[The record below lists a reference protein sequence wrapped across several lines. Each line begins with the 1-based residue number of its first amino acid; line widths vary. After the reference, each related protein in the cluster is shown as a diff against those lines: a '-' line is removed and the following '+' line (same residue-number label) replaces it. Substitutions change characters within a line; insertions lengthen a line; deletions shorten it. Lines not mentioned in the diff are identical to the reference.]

1 MKNNKGITIVELIT
15 VVAIMAILTAGTIT
29 YVGMLGSSQVK
40 KCTRNIEYSLSQT
53 KTIALSKTSASMV
66 LYADDTGVYVKTIYN
81 GTEEVE
87 QVGKAGL
94 TVNYYVTRSRDTAI
108 NVGTTAGDGL
118 LLTFDRS
125 SGAMKKLA
133 DGTYCYGIE
142 VEGGTTSL
150 MIVIEPLTGKFSI
163 E

>member
-1 MKNNKGITIVELIT
+1 M
-15 VVAIMAILTAGTIT
+15 
-29 YVGMLGSSQVK
+29 
-40 KCTRNIEYSLSQT
+40 
-53 KTIALSKTSASMV
+53 
-66 LYADDTGVYVKTIYN
+66 
-81 GTEEVE
+81 E

-133 DGTYCYGIE
+133 DGNYCYGIE